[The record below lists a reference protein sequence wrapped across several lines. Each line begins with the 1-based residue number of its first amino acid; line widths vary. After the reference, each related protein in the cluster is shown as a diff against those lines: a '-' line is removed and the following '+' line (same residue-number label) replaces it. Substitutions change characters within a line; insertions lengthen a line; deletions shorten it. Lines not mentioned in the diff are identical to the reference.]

1 MLPIISHK
9 IPEKRLFVISDAP
22 RAQPGPY
29 LELTVS
35 DTGYG
40 IEEKNLERI
49 FDPYLTTKE
58 KGEGT
63 GLGLSVV
70 HGIVKSIE
78 QYSGSDLES

>member
-1 MLPIISHK
+1 
-9 IPEKRLFVISDAP
+9 
-22 RAQPGPY
+22 
-29 LELTVS
+29 VS